1 VEQPESPTSA
11 DSALVGVEVFAITLP
26 AQSVAEI
33 ESLWMDRKR
42 ERMETAPRVKITK
55 PLTAPPSRPR
65 FFHLTFRF
73 PWILSLCHFRAFS
86 KFAAVG

>member
-1 VEQPESPTSA
+1 MEQPGSPTSA

-26 AQSVAEI
+26 VQSVAVI

-65 FFHLTFRF
+65 FFHLTLRF

-86 KFAAVG
+86 KSAAVG